1 MTEKGKLVYI
11 PSSVTLYQFHDPPLP
26 TKSAGEWLSELG
38 ESVKRYKK
46 TEEPKN
52 VLVLN
57 GDVGGRGRYAE
68 VLYESE
74 RWFVRSKDT
83 YHIGE

>member
-26 TKSAGEWLSELG
+26 PKIAGEWLAELG
-38 ESVKRYKK
+38 ESVKRFRK

-57 GDVGGRGRYAE
+57 GDVGGRGKYSE
-68 VLYESE
+68 VLYDSE
-74 RWFVRSKDT
+74 RWFVKSLDIYR
-83 YHIGE
+83 IGE